1 MSLDNHINN
10 QLNEDEKSIRYVIE
24 APYEHIN
31 LELAE
36 PIEMGCQSS
45 FNDSGFSHNIDEVN
59 GK

>member
-1 MSLDNHINN
+1 MSLENHPNNINN

-36 PIEMGCQSS
+36 PIEMGC
-45 FNDSGFSHNIDEVN
+45 
-59 GK
+59 

>member
-24 APYEHIN
+24 TPYEHIN

-36 PIEMGCQSS
+36 PIEMGC
-45 FNDSGFSHNIDEVN
+45 
-59 GK
+59 